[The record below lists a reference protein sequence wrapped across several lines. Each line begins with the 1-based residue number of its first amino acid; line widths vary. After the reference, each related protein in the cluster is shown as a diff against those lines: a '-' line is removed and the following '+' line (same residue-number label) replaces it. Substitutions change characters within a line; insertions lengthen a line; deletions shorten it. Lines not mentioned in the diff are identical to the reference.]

1 VTNVVWRIVAGV
13 PNVALMRRIT
23 RTTTTLGAALLAA
36 TLLLAGC
43 SAGAGVT
50 GDSGVVTDEG
60 GAPMPPEMQGGDAAS
75 DGDAPGFSEDSLERD
90 VIVTGSMTVTADD
103 PIEASRDAVRLVE
116 SAGGRVDGRTE
127 YAPSNG
133 DAGSASLVLRIPAER
148 LQEVLDDLADLGR
161 ADEISTSTS
170 DVTVLVTD
178 LESRIATQRSIIDRL
193 NTMFAQAKTID
204 DLITLATT
212 IAQHQATLEDLEA
225 QQRSVDDQVA
235 LSTISLYLRSEAE
248 APVQEPMDFLS
259 GLSAGWTAFVAFF
272 SGLLVALGVL
282 LPWLIAAGIVS
293 AALVLIVRRN
303 RRRNAAKT
311 AS

>member
-1 VTNVVWRIVAGV
+1 MNVVWRPGAGDFT
-13 PNVALMRRIT
+13 VALMRRNA
-23 RTTTTLGAALLAA
+23 RTTTLGAAVLAA

-43 SAGAGVT
+43 SAGSLAT
-50 GDSGVVTDEG
+50 GDSGPVGDEQSVPV
-60 GAPMPPEMQGGDAAS
+60 APEMQGGDSATDGGTGFAAEER
-75 DGDAPGFSEDSLERD
+75 ARD

-103 PIEASRDAVRLVE
+103 PIAAARDAVRLVE
-116 SAGGRVDGRTE
+116 SAGGRIDGRTE
-127 YAPSNG
+127 YAPANG
-133 DAGSASLVLRIPAER
+133 DAGSATLILRIPAER
-148 LQEVLDDLADLGR
+148 LQAVLDDLAALGR

-178 LESRIATQRSIIDRL
+178 LESRIATQRGIIDRL
-193 NTMFAQAKTID
+193 NTMFERATTID
-204 DLITLATT
+204 DLITLETT

-225 QQRSVDDQVA
+225 QQRSVSDQVA

-248 APVQEPMDFLS
+248 APKQEPMDFLS
-259 GLSAGWTAFVAFF
+259 GLSAGWSAFVAFF

-282 LPWLIAAGIVS
+282 LPWLIAAGLIS
-293 AALVLIVRRN
+293 AAIVLIVRRN

>member
-1 VTNVVWRIVAGV
+1 
-13 PNVALMRRIT
+13 MRRIT
-23 RTTTTLGAALLAA
+23 RTTTTLGAAVLAA

-43 SAGAGVT
+43 SAGAGSNT
-50 GDSGVVTDEG
+50 STADEG
-60 GAPMPPEMQGGDAAS
+60 GAPMAPDVAVGESTADGDGGDFA
-75 DGDAPGFSEDSLERD
+75 GEETERD

-133 DAGSASLVLRIPAER
+133 DAGSASLLLRIPADK
-148 LQEVLDDLADLGR
+148 LQGVLDDLAALGR

-178 LESRIATQRSIIDRL
+178 LESRIETQRGIIERL

-204 DLITLATT
+204 DLITLETT

-225 QQRSVDDQVA
+225 QQRSVSDQVA

-248 APVQEPMDFLS
+248 APKQEPMDFLS
-259 GLSAGWTAFVAFF
+259 GLSAGWGAFVAFF

-282 LPWLIAAGIVS
+282 LPWLIAAGLIS
-293 AALVLIVRRN
+293 AAIVLIVRRN
-303 RRRNAAKT
+303 RRRNAAK
-311 AS
+311 AQS

>member
-1 VTNVVWRIVAGV
+1 MNVVWCIASSV
-13 PNVALMRRIT
+13 PNVSLMRRIT

-36 TLLLAGC
+36 TILLAGC
-43 SAGAGVT
+43 SASSGAT
-50 GDSGVVTDEG
+50 GDTGSVSGEQG
-60 GAPMPPEMQGGDAAS
+60 GAPLAPEMQGGDAAT
-75 DGDAPGFSEDSLERD
+75 DGDSGVSSDEEARD

-103 PIEASRDAVRLVE
+103 PIAASREAVRLVE

-133 DAGSASLVLRIPAER
+133 DAGSANLLLRIPAER
-148 LQEVLDDLADLGR
+148 LQGVLDDLADLGR

-178 LESRIATQRSIIDRL
+178 LESRIATQRGIIDRL
-193 NTMFAQAKTID
+193 NTMFARATTID
-204 DLITLATT
+204 ELITLETT

-225 QQRSVDDQVA
+225 QQRSVSDQVA

-248 APVQEPMDFLS
+248 APKQEPMDFLS
-259 GLSAGWTAFVAFF
+259 GLSAGWGAFVAFF

-282 LPWLIAAGIVS
+282 LPWLIAAGLIS
-293 AALVLIVRRN
+293 AAIVLIVRRN
-303 RRRNAAKT
+303 RRRNAADT
-311 AS
+311 SS